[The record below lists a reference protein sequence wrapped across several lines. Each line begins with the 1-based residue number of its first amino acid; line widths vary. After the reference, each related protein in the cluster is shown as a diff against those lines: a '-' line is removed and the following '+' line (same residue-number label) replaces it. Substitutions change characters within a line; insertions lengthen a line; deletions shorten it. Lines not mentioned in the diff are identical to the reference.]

1 MFKLEVL
8 VCNILIFMWSTKWKN
23 KLIVKLS
30 DFTFFDIRYNQTD
43 NALGAQCA
51 WIRHT
56 RLLNDHFNVIHTTLT
71 ADVFQFHII
80 NRTVNA
86 KTI

>member
-1 MFKLEVL
+1 M
-8 VCNILIFMWSTKWKN
+8 N

-30 DFTFFDIRYNQTD
+30 GFTFFGIRYNQTD
-43 NALGAQCA
+43 NVLGALCA

-56 RLLNDHFNVIHTTLT
+56 RLLNDHFNVIHTTLIT
-71 ADVFQFHII
+71 DVFQFHII
-80 NRTVNA
+80 NRIVNA